1 MKGNMMNHFR
11 EKLKEAGVFYK
22 VFIKWLIISVLI
34 GAVGGLI
41 GSGFYKSIA
50 LVTAVRENNPWLI
63 WLLPAGGLLI
73 VWIYHISHTEGE
85 NTNDI
90 IQSVL
95 AGNKIDIL
103 LLPVIFVSTVITH
116 LLGGS
121 AGREGAALQIGGSLG
136 HNTGKLLKL
145 DDTEECLA
153 TMTGMSAVFS
163 ALFGTPVTAT
173 VFALEVCNV
182 GIFHYSGLLPC
193 GIAALT
199 AYWITDLLS
208 IEPTHFVISAMPVE
222 PSMILRVCVLAILC
236 AVLSVIFCEFMHL
249 SGKAAAKWV
258 KNEYLRAF
266 FGGVLLIVFTLLVG
280 NYDYNG
286 GGVGIIARAIYE
298 GEAKPA
304 AFLLKML
311 FTAVTLSA
319 GFKGGEI
326 VPTFFVGAAFG
337 CVVGP
342 LLGVPA
348 QFAAAVCLVGTF
360 CGAVNCPLASVIL
373 SIELFGSES
382 IIYFA
387 VVCFISY
394 MLSGYSGLY
403 SEQKIVYSKLK
414 AEYINIKT
422 E

>member
-1 MKGNMMNHFR
+1 MNLFR
-11 EKLKEAGVFYK
+11 EKLKEAGVFCK
-22 VFIKWLIISVLI
+22 VFIKWLMISALI
-34 GAVGGLI
+34 GTVGGLI
-41 GSGFYKSIA
+41 GAGFYKSIA
-50 LVTAVRENNPWLI
+50 LVTSVRENNPWLI

-73 VWIYHISHTEGE
+73 VWIYHFAHTEGE
-85 NTNDI
+85 NTNNI
-90 IQSVL
+90 IDSIL
-95 AGNKIDIL
+95 LGNKVDIL
-103 LLPVIFVSTVITH
+103 LLPVIFLSTVITH

-136 HNTGKLLKL
+136 YNTGRILKL
-145 DDTEECLA
+145 DEKEERIAVLS
-153 TMTGMSAVFS
+153 GMSAVFS
-163 ALFGTPVTAT
+163 ALFGTPITAA
-173 VFALEVCNV
+173 VFALEVCSV
-182 GIFHYSGLLPC
+182 GIIHYSGLVPC

-199 AYWITDLLS
+199 AYWITDLLG
-208 IEPTHFVISAMPVE
+208 IEPTHFVISAMPAE
-222 PSMILRVCVLAILC
+222 PSMVLRVCLLAILC
-236 AVLSVIFCEFMHL
+236 AVLSVIFCEFMHF

-258 KNEYLRAF
+258 QNEYLRAF
-266 FGGVLLIVFTLLVG
+266 VGGALLIVFTLLAG

-326 VPTFFVGAAFG
+326 VPTFFVGATFG
-337 CVVGP
+337 CVAGP

-373 SIELFGSES
+373 SVELFGSES

-387 VVCFISY
+387 AVCFISY

-403 SEQKIVYSKLK
+403 SEQKIIYSKLK
-414 AEYINIKT
+414 AEYINIKA